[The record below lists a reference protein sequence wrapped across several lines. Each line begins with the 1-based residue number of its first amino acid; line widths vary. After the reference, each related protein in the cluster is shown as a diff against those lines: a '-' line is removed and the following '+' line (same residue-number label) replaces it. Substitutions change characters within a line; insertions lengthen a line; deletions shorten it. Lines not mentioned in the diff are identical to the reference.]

1 MADGVHDEHD
11 EHKPPEAEALSQFK
25 KLCQSVPESA
35 KQAFAEEVAV
45 EAKKLAQ
52 SVGAESLL
60 VMESASESS
69 TAIVI
74 RSGAVADA
82 EGTSEEMLKRGKHMI
97 CRRVILLV
105 RRRP

>member
-1 MADGVHDEHD
+1 MADSVHDEHN
-11 EHKPPEAEALSQFK
+11 PPEAEALSQLK

-35 KQAFAEEVAV
+35 KQAFAKEVAA

-52 SVGAESLL
+52 SGGAESLL

-74 RSGAVADA
+74 SSGALVNT
-82 EGTSEEMLKRGKHMI
+82 EGASEEMLKRGKHMI
-97 CRRVILLV
+97 CRRVILLA